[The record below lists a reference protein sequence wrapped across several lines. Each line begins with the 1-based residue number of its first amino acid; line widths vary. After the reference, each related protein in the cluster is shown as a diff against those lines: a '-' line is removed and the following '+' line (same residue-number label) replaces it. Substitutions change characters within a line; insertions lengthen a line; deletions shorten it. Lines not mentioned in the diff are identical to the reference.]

1 MKSNDIRVLR
11 AEAKDLGIKY
21 VTSYT
26 KADLQAEITKVS
38 NERALRELEATMKGV
53 SFSDLITPVVIDVKV
68 PKGRPYKL
76 NIIPQD

>member
-26 KADLQAEITKVS
+26 KKELTDEIAKVRNEKALAELDAMM
-38 NERALRELEATMKGV
+38 RGV
-53 SFSDLITPVVIDVKV
+53 SFTDLITPVVIDVKV

>member
-1 MKSNDIRVLR
+1 MKSDDIRVLR

-21 VTSYT
+21 ITSYT
-26 KADLQAEITKVS
+26 KAQ
-38 NERALRELEATMKGV
+38 LREEIAKAKNDKALMELDSLMKGV

-76 NIIPQD
+76 NIIPS